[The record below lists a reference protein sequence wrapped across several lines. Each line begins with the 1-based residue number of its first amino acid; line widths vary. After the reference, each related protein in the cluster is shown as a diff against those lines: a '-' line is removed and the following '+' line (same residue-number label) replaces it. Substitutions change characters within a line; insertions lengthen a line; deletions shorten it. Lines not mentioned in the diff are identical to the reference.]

1 MLVFHCNYYLID
13 VSVPADQGRDAGG
26 HRTAPDEASHQPHD
40 GLQSGGGSGQQ
51 QVLSHGHGPSPGQC
65 CLVLVTFPAPP

>member
-1 MLVFHCNYYLID
+1 MLLFSCNYYLID

-51 QVLSHGHGPSPGQC
+51 QVLSHGPSLGQC